1 VVGRADHVGLEEWS
15 KKKLDSLKKQEHTK
29 LKKDQ
34 ANGVQTL
41 LKETAVFALLILA
54 FVNLWV

>member
-1 VVGRADHVGLEEWS
+1 VVGHAGHVGLEEWR
-15 KKKLDSLKKQEHTK
+15 KKKLDGLKKQEHTK

-41 LKETAVFALLILA
+41 LKKLQFFL
-54 FVNLWV
+54 F

>member
-1 VVGRADHVGLEEWS
+1 VVGRVGHAGLEEWR
-15 KKKLDSLKKQEHTK
+15 KKKLDGLKKQEHTK

-41 LKETAVFALLILA
+41 LKKLQFFL
-54 FVNLWV
+54 F